1 MACFDGCSPLGR
13 KSYFESSSEAR
24 RARNRD
30 KELTRSIKRDYRKD
44 AKRVKLLLLGTGE
57 SGKSTM
63 TKQMR
68 IIHINGFSFME
79 RMEKVKDIH
88 KNILDSMLTLLS
100 AMQTMSLPFE
110 ADDSA
115 VSAEF
120 ILNVGADPKP
130 ELPEEFWDHCKKL
143 WLDQGIQECF
153 IKTSHYQLLDCA
165 QYFLEKI
172 DELRAS
178 EYTPSDQ
185 DILRCRVVTSSIQQI
200 EFTVRDAG
208 QNVRFCVYDVGGQR
222 GERKKWI
229 QVFDDVIAVMYVG
242 EMSSFD
248 QTLREDPTRNRLL
261 ESLENFE
268 QVWNNRFLR
277 PVSVL
282 LFLNK
287 IDILLEKVSRG
298 RSIQEFLDQHPDMFP
313 DYTTFAHSNADRNEF
328 IESCPGGSEYQ
339 SKRRHRSS
347 RTDISAEAVKTAAY
361 IKKLYQM
368 ITCGELVINKNIQVH
383 DKQWHTM
390 HTCHLFYTCAVD
402 TGNIK
407 KVMEGCRSIIIR
419 KHLERFGIL

>member
-13 KSYFESSSEAR
+13 KSSYFESSSEAR
-24 RARNRD
+24 RARHRD
-30 KELTRSIKRDYRKD
+30 KELTRSIKRDHRKD

-88 KNILDSMLTLLS
+88 KNVLDSMLLQTEISPLRGPSGLEQLSLFATQLCRLRFHIALIFQTLLS

-229 QVFDDVIAVMYVG
+229 QVFDDVIAIMYVG

-313 DYTTFAHSNADRNEF
+313 DYTTFAHS
-328 IESCPGGSEYQ
+328 ILYTTSQCVYQ
-339 SKRRHRSS
+339 VWDCLFSHCSVWS
-347 RTDISAEAVKTAAY
+347 RA
-361 IKKLYQM
+361 
-368 ITCGELVINKNIQVH
+368 KNS
-383 DKQWHTM
+383 
-390 HTCHLFYTCAVD
+390 L
-402 TGNIK
+402 
-407 KVMEGCRSIIIR
+407 
-419 KHLERFGIL
+419 

>member
-13 KSYFESSSEAR
+13 KSSYFESSSEAR
-24 RARNRD
+24 RARHRD
-30 KELTRSIKRDYRKD
+30 KELTRSIKRDHRKD
-44 AKRVKLLLLGTGE
+44 AKRVKLLLLDN
-57 SGKSTM
+57 KSWFW
-63 TKQMR
+63 KA
-68 IIHINGFSFME
+68 ISKEIYY
-79 RMEKVKDIH
+79 K
-88 KNILDSMLTLLS
+88 TLLS

-130 ELPEEFWDHCKKL
+130 ELPEKRL
-143 WLDQGIQECF
+143 
-153 IKTSHYQLLDCA
+153 
-165 QYFLEKI
+165 
-172 DELRAS
+172 
-178 EYTPSDQ
+178 
-185 DILRCRVVTSSIQQI
+185 TSSEHLSIHHL
-200 EFTVRDAG
+200 TS
-208 QNVRFCVYDVGGQR
+208 VYDVGGQR

-229 QVFDDVIAVMYVG
+229 QVFDDVIAIMYVG

-313 DYTTFAHSNADRNEF
+313 DYTTFAHSSSSLDRLSADVRPGGAMSPFALVLRPPGTRLDEF
-328 IESCPGGSEYQ
+328 IPIGIWEVGLCPSRSLSISVIVHLAHCPSRSLSISVIVNLGHCQSRSLSISVIVNLGHCQSRSLSISRNTVTENNSLPVTCPQAGVNGARGKQNQSSQCLGRLSLENESRERERERER
-339 SKRRHRSS
+339 KRERERE
-347 RTDISAEAVKTAAY
+347 RE
-361 IKKLYQM
+361 
-368 ITCGELVINKNIQVH
+368 
-383 DKQWHTM
+383 
-390 HTCHLFYTCAVD
+390 
-402 TGNIK
+402 
-407 KVMEGCRSIIIR
+407 R
-419 KHLERFGIL
+419 KRERER